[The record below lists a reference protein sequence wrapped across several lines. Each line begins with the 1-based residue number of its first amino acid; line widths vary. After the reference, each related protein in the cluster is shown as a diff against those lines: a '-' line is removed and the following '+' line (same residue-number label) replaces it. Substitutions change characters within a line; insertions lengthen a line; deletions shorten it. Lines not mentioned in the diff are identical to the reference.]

1 MKWRKDLAGY
11 AVLLG
16 IFVYIW
22 YLNHIIPLSFGDDYV
37 YQYVWNG
44 STGWNMFHPLEDH
57 AQLVQNWGDILRSQW
72 SHYLT
77 WGGRTVA
84 HTLAQFVLW
93 QGKWLFDVLNS
104 FAFVLLLL
112 LMYWHSLGGIVTRR
126 LRPSR
131 VLFLF
136 LCVWAFVPAL
146 PTVLFWV
153 MGACNYLWTLDIL
166 LLFLLPYV
174 RHFFRRG
181 TGGSAWW
188 QAALMLPFGVIAG
201 WTNENTVCWC
211 IVGIALYAWQCHEQ
225 GRLSRWQVTGL
236 FGLCMGYA
244 VLILAPGNQVRLA
257 AELQMGLTTGWY
269 RLYGAMVNYGVWL
282 IFSLLLLFFLFQ
294 AWERRCYFGT
304 SGEADRR
311 LPLVRGFFLIFAGS
325 AGIMLLSPDFPQRS
339 LFPSSIFLII
349 AATAMLELIRRSGRN
364 RQELSLRRFLTGVAT
379 VYLCLTLSA
388 TGYGYAQLNVVHRQN
403 EQTVME
409 AMASP
414 DAKQVIEVAPVEV
427 PRQLYLLSGMHVVAT
442 HLTPDE
448 ENWVNRSYA
457 KRLGVY
463 RIRTFCGKNVLE

>member
-37 YQYVWNG
+37 YQYVWDG
-44 STGWNMFHPLEDH
+44 STGWNMFHPLEDN
-57 AQLVQNWGDILRSQW
+57 AQLVQSWGDIFRSQW
-72 SHYLT
+72 SHYFT

-84 HTLAQFVLW
+84 HTLAQWVLW
-93 QGKWLFDVLNS
+93 QGKWLFDILNS

-112 LMYWHSLGGIVTRR
+112 LIYWHSLGGKVTGH
-126 LRPSR
+126 LRPTR
-131 VLFLF
+131 LLFIF

-153 MGACNYLWTLDIL
+153 LGACNYLWMLDIL
-166 LLFLLPYV
+166 LVFLLPYV
-174 RHFFRRG
+174 RHFFQRG
-181 TGGSAWW
+181 TGGKWW
-188 QAALMLPFGVIAG
+188 QAAVMLPFGVIAG

-211 IVGIALYAWQCHEQ
+211 IIGIADYAWHCYRQ
-225 GRLSRWQVTGL
+225 GRLPAWQLTGL
-236 FGLCMGYA
+236 LGMCIGYTM
-244 VLILAPGNQVRLA
+244 LILAPGNRVRLA